1 MRRPSRKA
9 LKPYLLAVEIASRFT
24 GETSSS
30 EVTCEERSKLTEKY
44 GVDRDLIS
52 NVLSGLRSVGV
63 YRDKYYQ
70 QKHTS
75 PNEQTVHSNEQA
87 GSLGT
92 KPNELTPSP
101 PHSTSLETSLKPSA
115 TEVQTGLNEVPP
127 SVTEPT
133 VHPVNPRF
141 ILMNLRAKPLKCSVK
156 S

>member
-1 MRRPSRKA
+1 METKTSNIASYSARYGEKLIDPHWISLRRPSRKA

-75 PNEQTVHSNEQA
+75 Q
-87 GSLGT
+87 
-92 KPNELTPSP
+92 
-101 PHSTSLETSLKPSA
+101 
-115 TEVQTGLNEVPP
+115 
-127 SVTEPT
+127 
-133 VHPVNPRF
+133 
-141 ILMNLRAKPLKCSVK
+141 
-156 S
+156 